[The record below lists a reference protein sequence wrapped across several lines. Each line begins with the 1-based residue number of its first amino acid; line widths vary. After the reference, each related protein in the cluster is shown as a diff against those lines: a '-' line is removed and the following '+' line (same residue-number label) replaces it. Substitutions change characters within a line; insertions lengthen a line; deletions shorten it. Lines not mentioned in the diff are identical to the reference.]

1 MHPDPRFNSPVM
13 SAATA
18 TLYVRRMVEREADGE
33 GDIPN
38 AIERVARRWG
48 LTKWQVERLRKG
60 RSKTVDVGLFVKLR
74 VAYLAECER
83 QISKLQQ
90 ELALERAMGA
100 DLDDMVDF
108 DREAAELA
116 AKVAKA
122 KAAAQRI
129 HRD

>member
-1 MHPDPRFNSPVM
+1 M

-48 LTKWQVERLRKG
+48 LTKWQVERIRKG
-60 RSKTVDVGLFVKLR
+60 RAKTIDIGLFTRLR
-74 VAYLAECER
+74 MAYLAECER

-100 DLDDMVDF
+100 HLDDMADF
-108 DREAAELA
+108 EREASQLA

-122 KAAAQRI
+122 KAAAERI